1 MTVQYR
7 IGVLG
12 FLSLETN
19 EAPGNLGL
27 RDQALALEFIK
38 REVGPNSPKVSPHP

>member
-1 MTVQYR
+1 ME
-7 IGVLG
+7 
-12 FLSLETN
+12 SD

-38 REVGPNSPKVSPHP
+38 EEVKQL

>member
-1 MTVQYR
+1 LTME
-7 IGVLG
+7 
-12 FLSLETN
+12 SD

-38 REVGPNSPKVSPHP
+38 EEVKL

>member
-7 IGVLG
+7 LGVLG
-12 FLSLETN
+12 FLTLETD

-27 RDQALALEFIK
+27 RDQALALEFVK
-38 REVGPNSPKVSPHP
+38 KEVRTGKAGVT